1 MLYINI
7 NKEVCFSDI
16 VYGIQYIDYPRF
28 SFVKRISKKIDMK
41 EYFLEEGIDFSND
54 IFFYSVKYDKFGN
67 AYDMKIEK
75 EDNFFCN
82 AKRLIDEF
90 KVNNLKEELK
100 SNVDS
105 LKEKNIIDRFF
116 LELEEKL

>member
-7 NKEVCFSDI
+7 NKEVCCNDV

-41 EYFLEEGIDFSND
+41 EYLFEEGLDFSND
-54 IFFYSVKYDKFGN
+54 IFFYSVKYDKLGN

-75 EDNFFCN
+75 GDSLFDS
-82 AKRLIDEF
+82 AKRLIDEY
-90 KVNNLKEELK
+90 KVNNLMEKLK
-100 SNVDS
+100 SNADD
-105 LKEKNIIDRFF
+105 LKEKTIIDRFF
-116 LELEEKL
+116 LELQERL

>member
-7 NKEVCFSDI
+7 NKEVCCNNI

-100 SNVDS
+100 SNADS